1 MVLGLLFSLYAS
13 MSSSVQAFRERT
25 FIIVNPD
32 GVQRGLI
39 GKIISRFEKNG
50 FKLVA
55 MKLIQA
61 NEATLKA
68 HYAELSQQLTFP
80 AVLKYM
86 TAGPIVIMVWEGK
99 DIVERGHHIIGGTDP
114 LKSSPGT
121 TRGDYG
127 ISADRCVVHGSDSL
141 KSSKREIKL
150 WFKDAE
156 IFPWNQQ
163 LDDWLNKG
171 NQ

>member
-1 MVLGLLFSLYAS
+1 
-13 MSSSVQAFRERT
+13 MSSAVQAFRERT

-55 MKLIQA
+55 MKFLQA
-61 NEATLKA
+61 TEATIKA
-68 HYAELSQQLTFP
+68 HYQELSQQPTFP
-80 AVLKYM
+80 AVIKYM
-86 TAGPIVIMVWEGK
+86 TSGPIVIMVWEGK
-99 DIVERGHHIIGGTDP
+99 DIVERGRHIIGDTYP

-121 TRGDYG
+121 IRGDYG
-127 ISADRCVVHGSDSL
+127 ITADRCVVHGSDSL

-150 WFKDAE
+150 WFNNAE
-156 IFPWNQQ
+156 IFPWNQE
-163 LDDWLNKG
+163 LDDWLNKE